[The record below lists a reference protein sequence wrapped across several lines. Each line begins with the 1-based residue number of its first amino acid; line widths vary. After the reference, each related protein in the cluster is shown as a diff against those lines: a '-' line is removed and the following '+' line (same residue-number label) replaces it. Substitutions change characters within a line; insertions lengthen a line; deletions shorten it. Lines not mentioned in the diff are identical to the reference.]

1 MKPKQGEIEFW
12 FEVPA
17 KISFRFYPK
26 KENGATD
33 YSELMD
39 HIEIENVSLPNR
51 QRIESILEEY
61 KDAINRECM
70 EEVQD

>member
-17 KISFRFYPK
+17 KISFRFYPAK
-26 KENGATD
+26 KNPSD
-33 YSELMD
+33 YSELMN
-39 HIEIENVSLPNR
+39 HIEIENVALPNR

>member
-26 KENGATD
+26 KENATD

-39 HIEIENVSLPNR
+39 HIEIENVVLPNR
-51 QRIESILEEY
+51 KRIEGILEEY

-70 EEVQD
+70 EEVQV